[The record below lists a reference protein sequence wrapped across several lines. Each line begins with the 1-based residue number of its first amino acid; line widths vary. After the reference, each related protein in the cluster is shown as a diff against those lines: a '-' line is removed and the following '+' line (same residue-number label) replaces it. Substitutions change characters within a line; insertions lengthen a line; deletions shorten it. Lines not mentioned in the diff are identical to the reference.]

1 MLNHHFNAKIFSLV
15 LFMEKIKKSCC
26 IPFPVSS
33 ISVPVHSFSDV
44 LKYHRLNQSELSFKK
59 KIFTFKMFCFL

>member
-1 MLNHHFNAKIFSLV
+1 MLNHHFNAKIFSFV

-33 ISVPVHSFSDV
+33 ISVPIHSFSDAP
-44 LKYHRLNQSELSFKK
+44 KNHRLNQTELSLK
-59 KIFTFKMFCFL
+59 